1 MHTDEAEEEKMDA
14 LIKEWTAKIE
24 YLLANAEKAS
34 AEKKTRYLEYIESL
48 QTRKKNLMEILQRLH
63 CSTDLAQAEFKAGTG
78 SS

>member
-34 AEKKTRYLEYIESL
+34 TEKKIKYLEYIESL
-48 QTRKKNLMEILQRLH
+48 QARKKNLMEILQRLH
-63 CSTDLAQAEFKAGTG
+63 GSTNLAQAKFRTGTG
-78 SS
+78 SG